1 MAEKKKVSNT
11 CNLSKSD
18 WEKRVYCRHAFKDIN
33 EIPDSNEL
41 LNLFLVILGGLY
53 VYQAVMGI
61 IGVFIPLPVWL
72 TGFLEW
78 EVFSQALAVLASL
91 GGTYNMIIGVGAL
104 ISGIG
109 LNAEQ
114 EWAWGMGLLV
124 LAFIAVTS
132 VTSMITA
139 IVSATWLSIG
149 FIIQV
154 VCVVA
159 SVLGIFW
166 LLGTKERY
174 Y

>member
-1 MAEKKKVSNT
+1 MVEKKKKTSNT
-11 CNLSKSD
+11 CGLERFED
-18 WEKRVYCRHAFKDIN
+18 RVYCRHSFKDIN

-41 LNLFLVILGGLY
+41 LNLFLVILGALY
-53 VYQAVMGI
+53 VFQGI
-61 IGVFIPLPVWL
+61 VVGWFGPFLPPWL
-72 TGFLEW
+72 TGITSWPGISDVLTL
-78 EVFSQALAVLASL
+78 LATL
-91 GGTYNMIIGVGAL
+91 GGTYQLIIGVGAL

-124 LAFIAVTS
+124 LVFIAVTS
-132 VTSMITA
+132 ITGFITA
-139 IVSATWLSIG
+139 ITTATWLSLTGLIQ
-149 FIIQV
+149 IISM
-154 VCVVA
+154 VA